1 VADKP
6 RNPVPSGAADAPAS
20 PTLQP
25 AQPNLRWM
33 GKSRQWGT
41 RVKSGKHGL
50 RLGDLNVGIYG
61 EVPPVWTDQTRAP
74 RGAMS
79 RRGVPPLGYAVRD
92 KVDLWADS
100 AADMYEEAIQR
111 RWAPAVDV
119 PWETLVPLPYDVER
133 AICQVCTELSQYANA
148 DVESVTYWQSQM
160 AYGYHEIK
168 QFLATVSFDA
178 ARHMEVFRKRA
189 LCNGGGLGLE
199 GPGEVNRMILESRGG
214 WTEAVLYLLV
224 LRGLFTQTM
233 YRYLERYAHSDA
245 ERVIFGRCL
254 QDKARHL
261 TYGIDHLRYAV
272 NHQDDQNLILTQLC
286 IIGER
291 VLVRELRDTVLRSAL
306 AIVFG
311 DGIAGIDAGSRVVD
325 RMMFDYVS
333 RYLDTMKWLGVER
346 TTLFPDELAAY
357 LKTPG
362 ARSAS

>member
-1 VADKP
+1 MTDKP
-6 RNPVPSGAADAPAS
+6 ATPAPGGAADAPPS
-20 PTLQP
+20 PTVHVS
-25 AQPNLRWM
+25 APNLRWM

-41 RVKSGKHGL
+41 RVKPGKHGL

-111 RWAPAVDV
+111 RWAPAVDI
-119 PWETLVPLPYDVER
+119 PWETVRPLPYDVER

-224 LRGLFTQTM
+224 LRGLFAQTM
-233 YRYLERYAHSDA
+233 YRYLERYAHNDA
-245 ERVIFGRCL
+245 ERMIFGRCL

-291 VLVRELRDTVLRSAL
+291 VLVRELKDTVLRGAL

-311 DGIAGIDAGSRVVD
+311 NGVAGVDEGLRVVD
-325 RMMFDYVS
+325 RMMSDYVN
-333 RYLDTMKWLGVER
+333 RYLATMKWLGVER
-346 TTLFPDELAAY
+346 TTMFPDELAAY
-357 LKTPG
+357 LKTPN
-362 ARSAS
+362 AKSAP